1 MKIAPERILPSQ
13 DFLKPKT
20 VAYIFECLRD
30 NKDHELPPP
39 PILRED
45 SQGNLIAIDGHNII
59 AVRLFRREAIEVHIA
74 KTAHDGLPAISD
86 ANIKRN
92 RDLQDKFEKVLQDR
106 RHVLTEG
113 IETFHDLIAR
123 YDDLFRV

>member
-1 MKIAPERILPSQ
+1 MIISPGSILPSQ

-20 VAYIFECLRD
+20 VTFIFECIRD
-30 NKDHELPPP
+30 NKEHELPPP

-45 SQGNLIAIDGHNII
+45 EQGNLVAIDGHNLI
-59 AVRLFRREAIEVHIA
+59 AVRLFRNEDIEVHIA
-74 KTAHDGLPAISD
+74 KNAHDGLPATSD
-86 ANIKRN
+86 ANIRRN
-92 RDLQDKFEKVLQDR
+92 RDLQDNFEIVLQAR
-106 RHVLTEG
+106 RHVLAEG